1 MVPFSEASKEETDK
15 SDVEMLATVE
25 VGSMLITFLFP
36 KGDGERKVM
45 PALGVIRK
53 TGQLKAMLSRHP
65 TISAA

>member
-36 KGDGERKVM
+36 KGMGR
-45 PALGVIRK
+45 GR
-53 TGQLKAMLSRHP
+53 
-65 TISAA
+65 